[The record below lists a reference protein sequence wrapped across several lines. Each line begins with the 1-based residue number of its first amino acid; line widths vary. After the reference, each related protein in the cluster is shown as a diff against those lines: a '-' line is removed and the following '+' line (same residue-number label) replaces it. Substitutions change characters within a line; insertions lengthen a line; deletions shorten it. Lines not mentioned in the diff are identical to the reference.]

1 MEENKKK
8 LEELA
13 YEYANEGKAA
23 LAERKLNQAALSMQQ
38 AINHFKEAGNLS
50 MYARSLNMLGVID
63 GALGNETMAVDYYLE
78 GLECSIQNNFSH
90 ITILFYNNIGSRY
103 LELNEHERAIGYFL
117 RAEEELDSDVVKQE
131 ETYSTW
137 CLVTY
142 LNLLLSYTALKNFEQ
157 AEYYLQKA
165 LPYLELE
172 ENREQLFEYNFMY
185 YNALLPYAEDFGV
198 KIAIENINGS
208 IWKSAENVAKLYDEL
223 NNSNFVVCFDVGH
236 GNIIGE
242 DPAEMIRTLSDR
254 IKCTHVHDNN
264 STADSHT
271 LPFYGTIDWESVMKA
286 FAEVGY
292 IGNLNYEAGLFVKN
306 VPETLRP
313 DAAKYMAKV
322 GRHLIERYNY
332 YRNNK

>member
-1 MEENKKK
+1 MNLSTNIMYFQQVFGIEKTLGIFAQAGFDAIEFNTDIDEYYTDAHDKNYYKELKK
-8 LEELA
+8 LSDSLGIKIPQAHAPFRFGTDMKDAE
-13 YEYANEGKAA
+13 KAKKHFHEIIKGIEHSSY
-23 LAERKLNQAALSMQQ
+23 LGAEM
-38 AINHFKEAGNLS
+38 IIVHPIGH
-50 MYARSLNMLGVID
+50 
-63 GALGNETMAVDYYLE
+63 
-78 GLECSIQNNFSH
+78 NN
-90 ITILFYNNIGSRY
+90 
-103 LELNEHERAIGYFL
+103 
-117 RAEEELDSDVVKQE
+117 
-131 ETYSTW
+131 
-137 CLVTY
+137 
-142 LNLLLSYTALKNFEQ
+142 
-157 AEYYLQKA
+157 
-165 LPYLELE
+165 LELE